1 MNYAKVTAI
10 VRSEKLERIE
20 ERVTAEGAR
29 GMSVTEVRGCGEL
42 KDFFNKDWLVNHAR
56 VEIFTRADRA
66 ERLAQAIMEEAATG
80 EAGDGI
86 VAILP
91 VQQVYRIRTR
101 APLVEPGS

>member
-10 VRSEKLERIE
+10 VRAEKLERIE
-20 ERVTAEGAR
+20 ARVTAEGAC

-42 KDFFNKDWLVNHAR
+42 KDFFRKDWLVNHAR
-56 VEIFTRADRA
+56 VEIFTSAERA
-66 ERLAQAIMEEAATG
+66 EHLAQAIMEEAATG

-91 VQQVYRIRTR
+91 VHQVYRVRTR
-101 APLVEPGS
+101 APLAESDL